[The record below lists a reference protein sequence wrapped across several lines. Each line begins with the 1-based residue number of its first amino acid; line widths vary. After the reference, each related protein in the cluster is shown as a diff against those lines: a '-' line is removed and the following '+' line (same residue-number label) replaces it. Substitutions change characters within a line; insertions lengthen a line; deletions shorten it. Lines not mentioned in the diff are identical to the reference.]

1 MSGLFPCLVFFA
13 TPPTPSPFQMLKT
26 EGGCEAGALR
36 QGPKKECRD
45 SMIHKAELFN
55 GWMHVEHSAPAEPG
69 SPQNRRR
76 RLNGKPHCNHRTQRN
91 TSWVT
96 AKDQRLA

>member
-1 MSGLFPCLVFFA
+1 
-13 TPPTPSPFQMLKT
+13 MLKT

-76 RLNGKPHCNHRTQRN
+76 LNGKPHCNHRTRRN